1 MENNSSSRIHT
12 LVAGAAIS
20 VILVSLTGIAAIT
33 GLIPTS
39 HSGNTAADAEMD
51 QAVASTVGAAHA
63 ASSPA
68 ALLADS
74 ETGKS
79 SVPPKSSIAQER
91 PTASA
96 QRRVQIA
103 EVPSSQRHTD
113 TAENPTARAPVCGQC
128 GHVESVVSKQ
138 QAAKPSGVGIAAGAI
153 IGGVLGNQIG
163 GGSGRTLATVA
174 GAVGGG
180 YAGNEVE
187 KRTRTTTTYEV
198 RVRME
203 DGEVRTFPS
212 EEQPTW
218 SVGDRVKVVNGA
230 LVARS

>member
-1 MENNSSSRIHT
+1 MENNSSSGIHP

-20 VILVSLTGIAAIT
+20 VMLVSLAGIAAMT

-39 HSGNTAADAEMD
+39 HSGNTAADAGMD
-51 QAVASTVGAAHA
+51 QAVASTVGTAH

-68 ALLADS
+68 ARLTNS
-74 ETGKS
+74 ETEKS
-79 SVPPKSSIAQER
+79 SVPPQSSIAQER

-96 QRRVQIA
+96 PRRAQIA
-103 EVPSSQRHTD
+103 EGPSSQRQTD
-113 TAENPTARAPVCGQC
+113 TAENPTARAPVCGNC
-128 GHVESVVSKQ
+128 GRVESVVSKQ

-163 GGSGRTLATVA
+163 SGNGRTLATVA

-187 KRTRTTTTYEV
+187 KHTRTTTTYQV

-203 DGEVRTFPS
+203 DGEVRTFPC
-212 EEQPTW
+212 EQPPTW

-230 LVARS
+230 LIARA